1 MKKFIFI
8 SLIASTAL
16 FADMMTDMATKAA
29 TDHVKKEAT
38 KAVSSEVTKATATQA
53 KSENNATEK
62 KEESASMKDQAI
74 DAAAGHVKDKTG
86 VEKSI
91 TKSAIKSV
99 I

>member
-1 MKKFIFI
+1 MKKLILI

-29 TDHVKKEAT
+29 TDYAKKEAT
-38 KAVSSEVTKATATQA
+38 KAVSSEVTKATGTEA
-53 KSENNATEK
+53 KSEDNATEK